1 MSKARY
7 RTRWTRI
14 ILRKEFEK
22 IPLINQD
29 KPYLLKKTPS
39 ETALHLPLLINQDKP
54 YLLKSSPE
62 SPLHLPLLIN
72 QDKPYLLKKS
82 PATPLHLPLLINQ
95 DKPYLLKKT
104 SPETSLYLG
113 GKISTSAPEP
123 FTTKVLV
130 EKNLSTFSTKVI
142 PC

>member
-54 YLLKSSPE
+54 YLLK
-62 SPLHLPLLIN
+62 
-72 QDKPYLLKKS
+72 KS

-95 DKPYLLKKT
+95 DKPYLLKKA

-113 GKISTSAPEP
+113 GKISTPAPEP